1 MMNATLFPGDNPS
14 FARQFPNPEADSVW
28 ENFEILKTIP
38 ITKEDVVRLGKD
50 PELVAKFD
58 EEYWGLGDNAY
69 MA

>member
-1 MMNATLFPGDNPS
+1 M
-14 FARQFPNPEADSVW
+14 
-28 ENFEILKTIP
+28 KTIP